1 MTLLLGSNKQLLNKL
16 KKRLMDRFEMTDMGD
31 VSRVLG
37 MNVVRDRKNE
47 KITIN
52 QKDYTEDIVERFG
65 MKGCNSAFTTGA
77 GPECSLNQAEN
88 NLLDEE
94 GKRRYQSI
102 VGASM
107 YLTQVSRY
115 DILYAVNQLERGVSK
130 PSKAHMAAA
139 KHLLCYLAGSIN
151 LFITYKQGGFTLAA
165 FSDSNWGNNPDCD
178 KSTSLYIV
186 MLANGPIS

>member
-1 MTLLLGSNKQLLNKL
+1 MKDCHLAFKPGAGLELLLNQP
-16 KKRLMDRFEMTDMGD
+16 E
-31 VSRVLG
+31 
-37 MNVVRDRKNE
+37 KNL
-47 KITIN
+47 
-52 QKDYTEDIVERFG
+52 
-65 MKGCNSAFTTGA
+65 
-77 GPECSLNQAEN
+77 P
-88 NLLDEE
+88 DEE

-139 KHLLCYLAGSIN
+139 KHLLCYLAGSTN
-151 LFITYKQGGFTLAA
+151 FFITYKQGGFTLAA